1 MPIMLDVIQ
10 YRDRPL
16 GSVNEKNAIIRGI
29 SQSIIA
35 WLPDCRGSVDG
46 CIVIFCWTQVET
58 KTSTGKINLEGS
70 DSARSN
76 HRKRES
82 MGAAANI
89 GAAGIQVYNFAENPT
104 RLSGREKSIWI
115 NTRNKPIRMG
125 IWTIIGPRQPKG
137 LTPAS
142 RYRRMVSWDTRDRSL
157 EYRS

>member
-1 MPIMLDVIQ
+1 MAMPITLDVIQ

-46 CIVIFCWTQVET
+46 CMVIFCWTQVDT
-58 KTSTGKINLEGS
+58 NTSTGKISLVGS
-70 DSARSN
+70 DSARSS

-82 MGAAANI
+82 KGAAENM
-89 GAAGIQVYNFAENPT
+89 AADGIQVYNFSDRPT
-104 RLSGREKSIWI
+104 RLSGRENTTWI
-115 NTRNKPIRMG
+115 NTRNSPIRIG
-125 IWTIIGPRQPKG
+125 IWTIIGPRQPMG

-142 RYRRMVSWDTRDRSL
+142 R
-157 EYRS
+157 